1 MPIEIRPI
9 TADEVPAFR
18 QTISRAFGD
27 DPSEDDDADERF
39 LAFFDLERTYVPFDG
54 DTMVGASASFTFDV
68 SLPGGTATP
77 MGGLTVVAVKP
88 THRRRGILTGMIGA
102 HFDDCAARGEVVSG
116 LWASESSIYR
126 RYGYGVAAPVHD
138 LTIDASAAGVPVAP
152 DEVRLITLDE
162 ARKVFPGIYDSVFST
177 RPGQTSRNDV
187 WWNEREFRDPAH
199 WRRGASERRYL
210 AAFRGGNAVGY
221 ATYRQKAK
229 WENSIANGSVIVGE
243 LLGVDSD
250 ARLSLWSLLCSIDLF
265 PNVTADNQPPDL
277 ELPWQVANPRAIQR
291 KELDGMYVRVLDVPG
306 ALEARR
312 YSTSDRVTIEVID
325 AMGIADGTYEL
336 AGSPDGASCSPT
348 TEPADVTMDAATL
361 SALYLGADLVDTLAR
376 AGRIEGAG
384 EDVARFGAMLRSPI
398 APHCP
403 EVF

>member
-1 MPIEIRPI
+1 MSIEIRPI
-9 TADEVPAFR
+9 TPDEVSAFR

-27 DPSEDDDADERF
+27 DPSADDDADERF

-54 DTMVGASASFTFDV
+54 DEMVGVSGSFTFDV

-88 THRRRGILTGMIGA
+88 THRRRGILNSMIRA

-116 LWASESSIYR
+116 LWASESSIYG
-126 RYGYGVAAPVHD
+126 RYGYGVAVPVHD
-138 LTIDASAAGVPVAP
+138 LTINAPAAGVPAAP
-152 DEVRLITLDE
+152 DEVRLITVDE
-162 ARKVFPGIYDSVFST
+162 AREVFPGIYDAVFVA
-177 RPGQTSRNDV
+177 RPGQTSRNEV
-187 WWNEREFRDPAH
+187 WWTEREFRDPTQ

-210 AAFRGGNAVGY
+210 AAFRDGNAVGY

-229 WENSIANGSVIVGE
+229 WENSIADGSVTVIE

-265 PNVTADNQPPDL
+265 PNVTAANQPPDL

-306 ALEARR
+306 ALKARR
-312 YSTSDRVTIEVID
+312 YSTSDRVTVEVID
-325 AMGIADGTYEL
+325 TMGIADGTYVLE
-336 AGSPDGASCSPT
+336 GSPDGASCSPT
-348 TEPADVTMDAATL
+348 TETADVTMDVATF
-361 SALYLGADLVDTLAR
+361 SALYLGADLANTLAR
-376 AGRIEGAG
+376 AGRIVGSPEA
-384 EDVARFGAMLRSPI
+384 VARFGAMLRSPI
-398 APHCP
+398 APNCP